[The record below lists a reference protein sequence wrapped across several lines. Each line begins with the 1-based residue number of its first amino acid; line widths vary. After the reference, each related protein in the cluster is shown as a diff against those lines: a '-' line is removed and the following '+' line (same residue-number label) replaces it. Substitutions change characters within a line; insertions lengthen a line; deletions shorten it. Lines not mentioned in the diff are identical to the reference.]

1 MQSIQGH
8 ANAIKDIT
16 QQVIRHRLNECGPPV
31 TIIEGLDVLAQDLTG
46 GLRAII
52 QANMERIIF
61 DLIGDR
67 AEYRKAGVALEAA
80 VAHNQRRASHNLF
93 VSSFAHA

>member
-16 QQVIRHRLNECGPPV
+16 QQVIRHRLNECGLPG

-46 GLRAII
+46 GLHSII
-52 QANMERIIF
+52 HANMERIIF
-61 DLIGDR
+61 DLIGDQ
-67 AEYRKAGVALEAA
+67 AEW
-80 VAHNQRRASHNLF
+80 QR
-93 VSSFAHA
+93 

>member
-31 TIIEGLDVLAQDLTG
+31 TIIEELDVLAQDLTG

-52 QANMERIIF
+52 HANIERIIF

-67 AEYRKAGVALEAA
+67 AEW
-80 VAHNQRRASHNLF
+80 QR
-93 VSSFAHA
+93 

>member
-16 QQVIRHRLNECGPPV
+16 QQVIRHRLNECGLPG

-46 GLRAII
+46 GLHAII

-67 AEYRKAGVALEAA
+67 AEW
-80 VAHNQRRASHNLF
+80 QR
-93 VSSFAHA
+93 